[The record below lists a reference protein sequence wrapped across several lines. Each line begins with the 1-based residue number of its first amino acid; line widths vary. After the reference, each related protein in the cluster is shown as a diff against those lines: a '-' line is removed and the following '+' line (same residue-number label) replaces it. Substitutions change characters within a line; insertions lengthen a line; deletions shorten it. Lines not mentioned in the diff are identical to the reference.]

1 MRNRP
6 RCECENNPW
15 FLCSPY
21 SHNNSVPLSPIFP
34 KVQSFFPL
42 LSHNAR
48 LLAKCQSQLFYI
60 ALNRLGRA
68 EGLVLLC
75 CRISTLR
82 ESYWTLGLRSL
93 TKHLGEEE
101 TVALLEGDTLPV
113 DIMLDHHSLS
123 CRMRILIGLGVPGVL
138 VVGREASRV
147 GGLGDLAVV
156 DLLEGVEAL
165 ARGRKSVHQMHGGGS
180 FGGIEIFGVGIV
192 GDLFVVVG
200 IACNLSFT

>member
-1 MRNRP
+1 MDD
-6 RCECENNPW
+6 
-15 FLCSPY
+15 
-21 SHNNSVPLSPIFP
+21 
-34 KVQSFFPL
+34 
-42 LSHNAR
+42 
-48 LLAKCQSQLFYI
+48 
-60 ALNRLGRA
+60 
-68 EGLVLLC
+68 
-75 CRISTLR
+75 
-82 ESYWTLGLRSL
+82 L

-123 CRMRILIGLGVPGVL
+123 CRMRLSIGLGVPGVL

-165 ARGRKSVHQMHGGGS
+165 ARRRHGVHQMHIGGS

-192 GDLFVVVG
+192 SSVVVG
-200 IACNLSFT
+200 SRAIFLSHEAGAGWRRKSGFRGEEPCQDC